1 LQIAGLT
8 VVRTVYDS
16 EITGQLAGTQHA
28 SYERMVAKLRLIPP
42 KPDSDPPEPLPQ
54 GWTLPGWA
62 KAVAVTIAIVAAF
75 ALYLYFT
82 GSERRAIHN
91 LPVGARRALFERTL
105 KNLQSLCS
113 PAEESMRS
121 FCLDQ
126 ARLAQEFP
134 ECDRAC
140 RDLADRQLARLQL
153 PR

>member
-1 LQIAGLT
+1 
-8 VVRTVYDS
+8 
-16 EITGQLAGTQHA
+16 
-28 SYERMVAKLRLIPP
+28 MVAKLRLIPP
-42 KPDSDPPEPLPQ
+42 KPDSDLPEPFAE

-62 KAVAVTIAIVAAF
+62 KGVAVTITIVAGF
-75 ALYLYFT
+75 ALYLYCA

-91 LPVGARRALFERTL
+91 LPVGERRALFERTL

-113 PAEESMRS
+113 PAEESLRS
-121 FCLDQ
+121 FCLAQ
-126 ARLAQEFP
+126 ARLALEFP